1 MISRVPACLRRQILQ
16 HLLPVEEKKMRPAAQ
31 LHAQQKSNRPP
42 VSPRLLKPH
51 QRQFQQQQGQGQGQ
65 QQSRPQEEL
74 QQIPEAPP
82 VRQLTL
88 QEKRETM
95 LAAAGVRPK
104 VSMKVSRITTCIL
117 SHLSIERDPRLSLSL
132 LPFFRCYLGTP

>member
-1 MISRVPACLRRQILQ
+1 
-16 HLLPVEEKKMRPAAQ
+16 MRPAAQ

-51 QRQFQQQQGQGQGQ
+51 QRQFQQI
-65 QQSRPQEEL
+65 RPQEEL
-74 QQIPEAPP
+74 QQIPEAPS

>member
-1 MISRVPACLRRQILQ
+1 
-16 HLLPVEEKKMRPAAQ
+16 MRPAAQ